1 MYKYSIKLYRTA
13 KSRIPIHSGTMSAED
28 DCSVIRDIQSFVST
42 YFFAKIENLDTGT
55 TQKTSII
62 PIFISDNILGYL
74 PVIRTS
80 GGIKKP
86 GLYIV
91 GVKPLTSTRF
101 KIKAALGHFPEY
113 GEKELNSGYPIT
125 RVFPSNKLL
134 ALKYY
139 EKCGIYLQEK
149 GLLVNLSENCFYE
162 LHDSNSMVDETW
174 ETYSNLNSKNE
185 NPRIII

>member
-13 KSRIPIHSGTMSAED
+13 KSRIPIYSATMHAQD
-28 DCSVIRDIQSFVST
+28 DCSVIGDVQSFIST

-55 TQKTSII
+55 TQKINIS
-62 PIFISDNILGYL
+62 PIFVSDNILGYL

-80 GGIKKP
+80 GGLKNP

-91 GVKPLTSTRF
+91 GVKPLTSIRF

-113 GEKELNSGYPIT
+113 GKKKLNSDYPIT
-125 RVFPSNKLL
+125 RCFPSNKLL

-139 EKCGIYLQEK
+139 KKCGINLQKK
-149 GLLVNLSENCFYE
+149 GLLVNLSENSFYT
-162 LHDSNSMVDETW
+162 LHDSNSIVDETW
-174 ETYSNLNSKNE
+174 KTYSNLNSKNE
-185 NPRIII
+185 KPRIII